1 MKLSKAPRMAAFA
14 ILVGLAACSHSS
26 SEAVTDLSSDLK
38 ASSFVSQ
45 IKIKAVPPEAPA
57 AFEANLGG
65 ALQSALAKCANGSHA
80 LTLEVT
86 VTKFQAENA
95 AMTILVGSSNA
106 VQGSARLVQPDTG
119 AVVGDYDIAAST
131 GGGGV
136 IAAIAMA
143 DAQSDMSNAFASDI
157 CKKAFG
163 HRPGSNGA
171 TARVASITYSQP
183 SVPWAAPAVSAADS
197 RAPYHAAPDT
207 AGSDS
212 VAPGQQGP
220 WHEAPSP

>member
-1 MKLSKAPRMAAFA
+1 MSETWRVAVLAAA
-14 ILVGLAACSHSS
+14 VGLAACSHSS
-26 SEAVTDLSSDLK
+26 SEAVTDLSADLK
-38 ASSFVSQ
+38 SGAFVSQ
-45 IKIKAVPPEAPA
+45 ITVKDVPAYAPA

-65 ALQSALAKCANGSHA
+65 ALQQGLAKCATGTHP

-106 VQGSARLVQPDTG
+106 VQGSARLIEPGTG

-143 DAQSDMSNAFASDI
+143 DAQRDMSQAFASDI

-163 HRPGSNGA
+163 HRPDFNG
-171 TARVASITYSQP
+171 TAVRVAPVSYSQP
-183 SVPWAAPAVSAADS
+183 SLPEAAPIVRAPESAA
-197 RAPYHAAPDT
+197 
-207 AGSDS
+207 
-212 VAPGQQGP
+212 PGTQGA
-220 WHEAPSP
+220 WHEAPAP

>member
-1 MKLSKAPRMAAFA
+1 LAALA
-14 ILVGLAACSHSS
+14 GLAACSHSS

-38 ASSFVSQ
+38 ASGFVSQ
-45 IKIKAVPPEAPA
+45 IKIKDVPPEAPA
-57 AFEANLGG
+57 AFEANLGS
-65 ALQSALAKCANGSHA
+65 ALQLALAKCATGTHA

-106 VQGSARLVQPDTG
+106 VQGSARLVEPATG

-143 DAQSDMSNAFASDI
+143 DAQSDMSRAFASDI
-157 CKKAFG
+157 CRKAFG
-163 HRPGSNGA
+163 HGPNSHGA

-183 SVPWAAPAVSAADS
+183 SGPEAAPIVSAPYSATPYSSAPD
-197 RAPYHAAPDT
+197 RAAAPYTAAPES
-207 AGSDS
+207 AALGLQ
-212 VAPGQQGP
+212 AP
-220 WHEAPSP
+220 WHESPSP